1 MSWISRFGAFGLSGS
16 LMLGVVVSGP
26 SLAWASETVD
36 PADVPALL
44 SPLMPAPILVMGE
57 QHDADAHQPLQAATV
72 QALAQ
77 AGQLAALVMEMADRG
92 RSTADLPRDATPATV
107 REQLAWN
114 DAGWPWSRYGPVV
127 MTAVR
132 NGVVVHGGNLPR
144 QDMRAAMGDATLDRT
159 LPDTTRQALEALIH
173 TAHCELL
180 PASQWAG
187 MARIQM
193 ARDRSMAQTVQSLI
207 RDGQTVLLV
216 TGRQHA
222 RKDMGV
228 PWHLAALWS
237 GAQAPT
243 VRVID
248 LLAASA
254 EPLPSVEGPPGTGA
268 PDAVWV
274 TPPVPPQDHCADLR
288 TRLGK

>member
-1 MSWISRFGAFGLSGS
+1 MSWMSRFAALGLSGS
-16 LMLGVVVSGP
+16 LMLGMLTGGSSVA
-26 SLAWASETVD
+26 LASTTVD
-36 PADVPALL
+36 PADVPILL
-44 SPLMPAPILVMGE
+44 SPLLPAPILIMGE
-57 QHDADAHQPLQAATV
+57 QHDADAHQRLQAATV

-92 RSTADLPRDATPATV
+92 RSTADLPRDANDATV

-144 QDMRAAMGDATLDRT
+144 QDMRAAMADAELDRT
-159 LPDTTRQALEALIH
+159 LPDATRRALEALIH

-187 MARIQM
+187 MARIQI
-193 ARDRSMAQTVQSLI
+193 ARDRSMAQTVHSQV

-228 PWHLAALWS
+228 PWHLATSRS
-237 GAQAPT
+237 GAQAAP
-243 VRVID
+243 VRVVD
-248 LLAASA
+248 LMAATA
-254 EPLPSVEGPPGTGA
+254 EPLPASDNGGA
-268 PDAVWV
+268 PDAVWM

-288 TRLGK
+288 TRLGR